1 MYKDLEGKV
10 VVITGSS
17 TGLGKAMAIRFAT
30 EKAKVVVNY
39 RSKEE
44 EANSVL
50 EEIKKVGGEAIAV
63 KGDVTVESDV
73 INLVQSAIK
82 EFGKLDVMINNAGME
97 NPVSSHEMSLSDW
110 NKVIDTNLTGAF
122 LGSREAIKYFVENDI
137 KGTVINMSSVHE
149 KIPWPLFVHYAASK
163 GGMKLMTE
171 TLALEYAP
179 KGIRVNNIGPGAIN
193 TPINAEKFADPEQRA
208 DVESMI
214 PMGYIGEP
222 EEIAAVAA
230 WLASSEASYVTGIT
244 LFADGGMTQ
253 YPSFQAGRGDR
264 KSVV

>member
-97 NPVSSHEMSLSDW
+97 NPVSSHEMPLSDW
-110 NKVIDTNLTGAF
+110 NKVIDTNLMGAF

-253 YPSFQAGRGDR
+253 YPSFQAGRG
-264 KSVV
+264 

>member
-30 EKAKVVVNY
+30 EKAKVIVNY

-253 YPSFQAGRGDR
+253 YPSFQAGRG
-264 KSVV
+264 

>member
-17 TGLGKAMAIRFAT
+17 TGLGKSMAIRFAT

-39 RSKEE
+39 RSKED

-82 EFGKLDVMINNAGME
+82 EFGKLDIMINNAGLE

-122 LGSREAIKYFVENDI
+122 LGSREAIKYFVENDV

-163 GGMKLMTE
+163 GGIKLMTE

-253 YPSFQAGRGDR
+253 YPSFQAGRG
-264 KSVV
+264 

>member
-73 INLVQSAIK
+73 INLVQSSIK

-253 YPSFQAGRGDR
+253 YPSFQAGRG
-264 KSVV
+264 

>member
-97 NPVSSHEMSLSDW
+97 NPVSSHEMPLSDW

-253 YPSFQAGRGDR
+253 YPSFQAGRG
-264 KSVV
+264 

>member
-17 TGLGKAMAIRFAT
+17 TGLGKSMAIRFAT

-39 RSKEE
+39 RSKED

-253 YPSFQAGRGDR
+253 YPSFQAGRG
-264 KSVV
+264 

>member
-73 INLVQSAIK
+73 INLVQSAIE
-82 EFGKLDVMINNAGME
+82 EFGKLDVMINNAGLE
-97 NPVSSHEMSLSDW
+97 NPVSSHEMPLSDW

-122 LGSREAIKYFVENDI
+122 LGSREAIKYFVENDV

-253 YPSFQAGRGDR
+253 YPSFQAGRG
-264 KSVV
+264 

>member
-122 LGSREAIKYFVENDI
+122 LGSREAIKYFVENDV

-253 YPSFQAGRGDR
+253 YPSFQAGRG
-264 KSVV
+264 

>member
-17 TGLGKAMAIRFAT
+17 TGLGKAMAIRFAM

-50 EEIKKVGGEAIAV
+50 EEIKKAGGEAIAV
-63 KGDVTVESDV
+63 KADVTVESEVVD
-73 INLVQSAIK
+73 LVQSAIQH
-82 EFGKLDVMINNAGME
+82 FGKLDVMINNAGLE
-97 NPVSSHEMSLSDW
+97 NPVPSHEMTLKDW
-110 NKVIDTNLTGAF
+110 NRVIDTNLTGAF
-122 LGSREAIKYFVENDI
+122 IGSREAIKYFVENNV
-137 KGTVINMSSVHE
+137 KGNVINMSSVHE

-163 GGMKLMTE
+163 GGIKLMTQ
-171 TLALEYAP
+171 TLAMEYAP

-193 TPINAEKFADPEQRA
+193 TPINAEKFADPVQRA

-214 PMGYIGEP
+214 PMGYIGKP

-230 WLASSEASYVTGIT
+230 WLASSESSYVTGIT
-244 LFADGGMTQ
+244 LFADGGMTL
-253 YPSFQAGRGDR
+253 YPSFQAGRG
-264 KSVV
+264 

>member
-82 EFGKLDVMINNAGME
+82 EFGKLDVMVNNAGLE
-97 NPVSSHEMSLSDW
+97 NPVSSHEMPLSDW

-122 LGSREAIKYFVENDI
+122 LGSREAIKYFVENDV

-253 YPSFQAGRGDR
+253 YPSFQAGRG
-264 KSVV
+264 

>member
-17 TGLGKAMAIRFAT
+17 TGLGKSMAIRFAT

-39 RSKEE
+39 RSKED

-82 EFGKLDVMINNAGME
+82 EFGKLDVMINNAGLA

-253 YPSFQAGRGDR
+253 YPSFQAGRG
-264 KSVV
+264 

>member
-253 YPSFQAGRGDR
+253 YPSFQAGRG
-264 KSVV
+264 

>member
-17 TGLGKAMAIRFAT
+17 TGLGKSMAVRFAT

-39 RSKEE
+39 RSKED

-82 EFGKLDVMINNAGME
+82 EFGKLDIMINNAGLE

-122 LGSREAIKYFVENDI
+122 LGSREAIKYFVENDV

-253 YPSFQAGRGDR
+253 YPSFQAGRG
-264 KSVV
+264 

>member
-50 EEIKKVGGEAIAV
+50 EEIKNAGGEAIAV
-63 KGDVTVESDV
+63 KADVTVESEVVD
-73 INLVQSAIK
+73 LVQSAIQH
-82 EFGKLDVMINNAGME
+82 FGKLDVMINNAGLE
-97 NPVSSHEMSLSDW
+97 NAVPSHEMTLIDW
-110 NKVIDTNLTGAF
+110 NRVIDTNLTGAF
-122 LGSREAIKYFVENDI
+122 IGSREAIKYFVENNV
-137 KGTVINMSSVHE
+137 KGNVINMSSVHE

-163 GGMKLMTE
+163 GGIKLMTQ
-171 TLALEYAP
+171 TLAMEYAP

-193 TPINAEKFADPEQRA
+193 TPINAEKFADPVQRA

-214 PMGYIGEP
+214 PMGYIGKP

-230 WLASSEASYVTGIT
+230 WLASSESSYVTGIT
-244 LFADGGMTQ
+244 LFADGGMTL
-253 YPSFQAGRGDR
+253 YPSFQAGRG
-264 KSVV
+264 

>member
-17 TGLGKAMAIRFAT
+17 TGLGKSMAIRFAT

-39 RSKEE
+39 RSKED

-50 EEIKKVGGEAIAV
+50 EEIKRVGGEAIAV

-82 EFGKLDVMINNAGME
+82 EFGKLDVMINNAGLE

-179 KGIRVNNIGPGAIN
+179 KGIRVNNIDRERLIHRLTLRN
-193 TPINAEKFADPEQRA
+193 LLI
-208 DVESMI
+208 
-214 PMGYIGEP
+214 
-222 EEIAAVAA
+222 
-230 WLASSEASYVTGIT
+230 LSSVQ
-244 LFADGGMTQ
+244 M
-253 YPSFQAGRGDR
+253 
-264 KSVV
+264 

>member
-1 MYKDLEGKV
+1 MYADLKGKV
-10 VVITGSS
+10 VAITGGS
-17 TGLGKAMAIRFAT
+17 TGLGKAMGIRFGK
-30 EKAKVVVNY
+30 EQAKVVVNY
-39 RSKEE
+39 LSNED
-44 EANSVL
+44 EAAEVL
-50 EEIKKVGGEAIAV
+50 EEIKKAGGEGIIV
-63 KGDVTVESDV
+63 QGDVTKEEDV
-73 INLVQSAIK
+73 INLVQTAVK
-82 EFGKLDVMINNAGME
+82 RFGTLDVMINNAGIE
-97 NPVSSHEMSLSDW
+97 NAVPSHELPLSNW

-122 LGSREAIKYFVENDI
+122 LGSREAIKYFVENNI

-163 GGMKLMTE
+163 GGIKLMTE

-193 TPINAEKFADPEQRA
+193 TPINAEKFADPKQKK

-244 LFADGGMTQ
+244 LFADGGMTK
-253 YPSFQAGRGDR
+253 YPSFQAGRG
-264 KSVV
+264 

>member
-17 TGLGKAMAIRFAT
+17 TGLGKSMAIRFAT

-97 NPVSSHEMSLSDW
+97 NPVSSHEMPLSDW

-253 YPSFQAGRGDR
+253 YPSFQAGRG
-264 KSVV
+264 